1 MHYKTTRMR
10 ILSFFIVILFASCAS
25 NQDVVSNRKIQKR
38 KYQKGFFIQK
48 KSKSHSKILKEK
60 KTTPKPLNSKKAE
73 FPEVSVLVDERNLA
87 PLEIE
92 PKTSELAS
100 EPEVVRK
107 KILPKISSFHKK
119 ILEKRNPKIDDKTNH
134 AAAVSFGFFILLLVD
149 AIVIFSGFL
158 AAAGFFGSLILG
170 LVSISKHHRYKSG
183 TIYGMIP
190 LIVYAIILFVLILEG
205 FLAAI
210 GFGTTLPEL
219 LAVVAILF
227 ILMFLL
233 I

>member
-38 KYQKGFFIQK
+38 KYQI
-48 KSKSHSKILKEK
+48 
-60 KTTPKPLNSKKAE
+60 
-73 FPEVSVLVDERNLA
+73 PEVSVLVDERNLA

-92 PKTSELAS
+92 PKTSELAA

-190 LIVYAIILFVLILEG
+190 LIVYAIILYQSY
-205 FLAAI
+205 
-210 GFGTTLPEL
+210 
-219 LAVVAILF
+219 
-227 ILMFLL
+227 
-233 I
+233 